1 MGQERLSA
9 LTLLSVEQEIAD
21 KINFDD
27 VVDKFSAVKAR
38 KMNTL
43 YRASILDILQFIVNP
58 FLWFGFLLSIYV

>member
-38 KMNTL
+38 KINTL
-43 YRASILDILQFIVNP
+43 CRASVLDILQFTVNP
-58 FLWFGFLLSIYV
+58 FLWFGFLLSISV